1 MFGVTLIFIKHSPD
15 VHWTSL
21 LFSMIFDRIA
31 GRLTTLFLT
40 LLCRRMGIPRCW
52 LLLLDLGP
60 PSTLY
65 DSTYNML
72 NKLFNGML
80 TLKPFTAN
88 TGSTSN
94 VVPWYHTNLYRPLIK
109 PIPNLYQTL
118 IKPYQTHIKP
128 ISNLFRTLIKPIS
141 NPHRSHIKPL
151 SNLYQLYQTLIK
163 PLSYFNPYQALI
175 KPMSNLYQTLIVVP
189 CCLSFLWLPKVNL
202 TKPRKLLNPVLSN
215 EI

>member
-1 MFGVTLIFIKHSPD
+1 
-15 VHWTSL
+15 
-21 LFSMIFDRIA
+21 
-31 GRLTTLFLT
+31 
-40 LLCRRMGIPRCW
+40 
-52 LLLLDLGP
+52 
-60 PSTLY
+60 
-65 DSTYNML
+65 
-72 NKLFNGML
+72 ML

-128 ISNLFRTLIKPIS
+128 ISNLFQTLIKPIS
-141 NPHRSHIKPL
+141 NPYQIGFDMVWFKGLIKVWYGLPISNPYQTLIKPYQTHIKPLSNPYQTFINFIKPL
-151 SNLYQLYQTLIK
+151 SNLYHILTLIK
-163 PLSYFNPYQALI
+163 PLSNPCQTFI
-175 KPMSNLYQTLIVVP
+175 KPLIIMVL

-202 TKPRKLLNPVLSN
+202 TKPRKLLNPALSN

>member
-1 MFGVTLIFIKHSPD
+1 MFGITLIFIKHSPD

-21 LFSMIFDRIA
+21 LFSMIFDGIA
-31 GRLTTLFLT
+31 RLTTLFLT

-128 ISNLFRTLIKPIS
+128 ISNLF
-141 NPHRSHIKPL
+141 
-151 SNLYQLYQTLIK
+151 QTLIK
-163 PLSYFNPYQALI
+163 PLSNHIKPISNLYQILI
-175 KPMSNLYQTLIVVP
+175 KPSSKSYQTFIKPISNLYQTHI
-189 CCLSFLWLPKVNL
+189 
-202 TKPRKLLNPVLSN
+202 KPLSN
-215 EI
+215 PYQTFIIF